1 MSNPKIRN
9 TFTKVKVKVMTPEGV
24 DEVVVSEAAPA
35 SPNLCS
41 LRSFRLR
48 FASVGGAAFRR

>member
-1 MSNPKIRN
+1 MERGN
-9 TFTKVKVKVMTPEGV
+9 KVKVKVMTPEGV